1 MVRELEMEAV
11 VQVGRSVVAY
21 RPILRRLLAL
31 AAALHPTLVLADRVL
46 RGTHSLR
53 GGAAAPGVVW

>member
-11 VQVGRSVVAY
+11 VHVGRSVVAY

-31 AAALHPTLVLADRVL
+31 VAALQPTLVLADRVL
-46 RGTHSLR
+46 RGTHSLL
-53 GGAAAPGVVW
+53 GGPAGPGVVW